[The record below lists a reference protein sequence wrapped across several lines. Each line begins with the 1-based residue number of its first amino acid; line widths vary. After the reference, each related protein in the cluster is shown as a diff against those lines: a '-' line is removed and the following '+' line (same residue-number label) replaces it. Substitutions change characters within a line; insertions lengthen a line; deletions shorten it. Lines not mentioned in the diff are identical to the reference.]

1 MFFDK
6 IVKIEKNYVERV
18 ENINIKVYTTNCVD
32 NMQIDHLREWF
43 LLLLSSKANWIT
55 WFLFNPLP
63 DLKLGQRLVDHL
75 QLHPGILVDVVVIG
89 ENFFHVGSEFLYL
102 FLQFPHSVYRWI
114 GYQLTDGDE
123 GTND

>member
-43 LLLLSSKANWIT
+43 
-55 WFLFNPLP
+55 FNPFFDEVFIHG
-63 DLKLGQRLVDHL
+63 DLWNGCV
-75 QLHPGILVDVVVIG
+75 
-89 ENFFHVGSEFLYL
+89 F
-102 FLQFPHSVYRWI
+102 
-114 GYQLTDGDE
+114 GDICF
-123 GTND
+123 

>member
-43 LLLLSSKANWIT
+43 L
-55 WFLFNPLP
+55 NP
-63 DLKLGQRLVDHL
+63 
-75 QLHPGILVDVVVIG
+75 
-89 ENFFHVGSEFLYL
+89 FFHFIGKFAFGS
-102 FLQFPHSVYRWI
+102 FPK
-114 GYQLTDGDE
+114 E
-123 GTND
+123 K

>member
-43 LLLLSSKANWIT
+43 LNPFFSRSFDT
-55 WFLFNPLP
+55 W
-63 DLKLGQRLVDHL
+63 
-75 QLHPGILVDVVVIG
+75 
-89 ENFFHVGSEFLYL
+89 
-102 FLQFPHSVYRWI
+102 
-114 GYQLTDGDE
+114 
-123 GTND
+123 